1 MNALTVSLKSVI
13 DMTDD
18 QFFQLCQNNRELR
31 FERNAKFCD

>member
-31 FERNAKFCD
+31 